1 MSNEEKTMQENL
13 EQEGVEI
20 PVEDGTEKQEPET
33 AEPAEDQAEG
43 TAEGAAEGVAE
54 EAPEVPAEEPA
65 GAEEALQA
73 KYMRLMADFQNFK
86 KRTAKEKQDIY
97 AFGNEKLIITM
108 LEVLDNFDRAIDQGS
123 TDTKFAQGMDLI
135 YEQFMG
141 VLKKAGL
148 AEIEALG
155 ADFDPNFHSAVMME
169 DTEEYESG
177 KVSGVVAKG
186 YTLNDKVIRPSMVKV
201 AK

>member
-1 MSNEEKTMQENL
+1 MSNEEKTMQEEM

-20 PVEDGTEKQEPET
+20 PVEDGSAESEEAEKASEAETPEAEKAEPET
-33 AEPAEDQAEG
+33 E
-43 TAEGAAEGVAE
+43 AAEGE
-54 EAPEVPAEEPA
+54 ETEPVEETASEDPMT
-65 GAEEALQA
+65 A

-97 AFGNEKLIITM
+97 SFGNEKLIVSL

-123 TDTKFAQGMDLI
+123 TDTKFAEGMDMI
-135 YEQFMG
+135 YQQFMS
-141 VLKKAGL
+141 VLEKAGL
-148 AEIEALG
+148 KEIEALG
-155 ADFDPNFHSAVMME
+155 EDFDPNFHSAVLAE

-177 KVSGVVAKG
+177 KVSGVIAKG
-186 YTLNDKVIRPSMVKV
+186 YKLNDKVIRPSMVKV